1 MDLNYNK
8 NLSQDML
15 FMKNR
20 EDNEK
25 RHQCDT
31 LMINKD
37 ITNADIKTSLED
49 IKNWLYIYR
58 YDFPLEV
65 WIWKSK
71 LPR

>member
-8 NLSQDML
+8 NLSLDML
-15 FMKNR
+15 FMKNH

-25 RHQCDT
+25 RHQCDI

-49 IKNWLYIYR
+49 IKN
-58 YDFPLEV
+58 
-65 WIWKSK
+65 
-71 LPR
+71 